1 MNQQT
6 VRANLLL
13 LLAAIIWGSTFV
25 AQKIGMG
32 AIGPFWFSAIRFSLG
47 LLVILPLVRRERCE
61 QPPKLKHYLIGICV
75 GLLLFVG
82 INLQQVGLQFTSL
95 ANAGFITG
103 TSVVLVPLIG
113 LLLGHRY
120 RLNVWCG
127 VGLSI
132 IGLYLISVKAG
143 VAINPGDLLM
153 LVGALVW
160 ALHVISL
167 SGFGH
172 ALPPVRLALTQFTT
186 CAVLSGLVALF
197 TEPISLAGVQ
207 TAAIPLLYGGIMSVG
222 IAFTIQVIAQRHAKA
237 AHSAV
242 ILSLEAVVAALAG
255 WVILHEALDER
266 AIFGCALM
274 LAGTI
279 MAQLTFPAR
288 RESAT
293 AS

>member
-6 VRANLLL
+6 VKANLLL
-13 LLAAIIWGSTFV
+13 TLAAIIWGSTFV

-32 AIGPFWFSAIRFSLG
+32 AIGPFWFSAIRFTLG
-47 LLVILPLVRRERCE
+47 VLVILPLVFRERCE
-61 QPPKLKHYLIGICV
+61 QRPGPRQYLIGVCV

-127 VGLSI
+127 VVLSI
-132 IGLYLISVKAG
+132 VGLYLISVKAG

-153 LVGALVW
+153 MVGALVW
-160 ALHVISL
+160 ALHVIAL

-172 ALPPVRLALTQFTT
+172 ALPPVRLAVTQFAT
-186 CAVLSGLVALF
+186 CALLSTLVALF
-197 TEPISLAGVQ
+197 TEPISLTGVR
-207 TAAIPLLYGGIMSVG
+207 AAAWPLLYGGIMSVG
-222 IAFTIQVIAQRHAKA
+222 IAFTVQVIAQRHVKA

-242 ILSLEAVVAALAG
+242 ILSLEAVVAAMAG
-255 WVILHEALDER
+255 WLILNEALDER
-266 AIFGCALM
+266 AIFGCLLM
-274 LAGTI
+274 LAGSI
-279 MAQLTFPAR
+279 LAQLTFPGRSTPAP
-288 RESAT
+288 A
-293 AS
+293 A